1 MHWLFRW
8 LPENVSTYGA
18 EIDGLFRLIYWI
30 TCVTFLLVMGLMVLF
45 LVIYRQREGRKAVYS
60 HGNTTLELI
69 WTVVPA
75 LILVWL
81 TFKSEAVWE
90 RVRGPTPPGDVHVV
104 VAGKQYNWYSY
115 YPGPDGKL
123 DYHGTE
129 GASDDLGVIVPIVN
143 QLDVPVNKV
152 IRVSVQSKDVIHSFF
167 LPNFRMKQDAV
178 PGRSIE
184 VWFQATKPGKYEIAC
199 AELCGMDHAGMRGT
213 LVVHDDA
220 SWAAWVK
227 EHPNAFP
234 APALKTAM
242 RKSEATP

>member
-8 LPENVSTYGA
+8 LPENVSTYGG
-18 EIDGLFRLIYWI
+18 EIDGLFRTIYWI
-30 TCVTFLLVMGLMVLF
+30 TCGTFLLVMVLLVLF
-45 LVIYRQREGRKAVYS
+45 LVIYRRREGRKAVYS
-60 HGNTTLELI
+60 HGNSTLEII

-81 TFKSEAVWE
+81 TFRSEALWT
-90 RVRGPTPPGDVHVV
+90 RVRGPLPPGDVSVV
-104 VAGKQYNWYSY
+104 VAGKQFNWYFY

-123 DYHGTE
+123 DNHGGE
-129 GASDDLGVIVPIVN
+129 AASDDVEVVN

-152 IRVSVQSKDVIHSFF
+152 IRASLQSKDVIHSFF
-167 LPNFRMKQDAV
+167 LPNCRMKQDTV

-184 VWFQATKPGKYEIAC
+184 IWFEVTKPGKYEIAC
-199 AELCGMDHAGMRGT
+199 AELCGFGHATMKGT

-220 SWAAWVK
+220 SWARWLK

-234 APALKTAM
+234 APDPKPAIL